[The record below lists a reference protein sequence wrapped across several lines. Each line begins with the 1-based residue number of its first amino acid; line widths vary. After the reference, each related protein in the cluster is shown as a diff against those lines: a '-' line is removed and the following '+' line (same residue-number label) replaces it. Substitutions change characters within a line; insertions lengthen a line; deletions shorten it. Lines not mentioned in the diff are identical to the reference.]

1 MATVPIQNTPSVEL
15 ETGQPPLFSA
25 TNIQPVRDP
34 GTAQDIDR
42 LSQTQRQFAQ
52 IAAALQ
58 DEQDELEAGEAVG
71 NYQNEAQQKVN
82 EYLSLKGSATVATVG
97 TDIQTGK
104 SIKQLDQLNID
115 LDDFEKTR
123 DFS

>member
-15 ETGQPPLFSA
+15 ETGQAPLFSA

-71 NYQNEAQQKVN
+71 NYQDESQK
-82 EYLSLKGSATVATVG
+82 
-97 TDIQTGK
+97 K
-104 SIKQLDQLNID
+104 S
-115 LDDFEKTR
+115 R
-123 DFS
+123 